1 MAAEKLGPY
10 RLERVLGKGGMGIVY
25 AGVDERTGTRAA
37 VKVLLGNLDDRP
49 NLRVRFE
56 AEIESLKRLRHANIV
71 QLYAYGEEDG
81 QLFYS
86 MELVD
91 GRSLQDELKAGRIF
105 SVPETLRIGLQ
116 IAIGLKL
123 AHDSGIIHRDIKPAN
138 LLITREGVV
147 KLTDFGIAKLFGGS
161 QVTADGGVVGTVD
174 YMSPEQAEG
183 KPVTHR
189 SDLYAVGGVLYALL
203 ARVPPFGGR
212 SVPQIIHALRFDAP
226 PALRL
231 RAPHTP
237 TDVEELI
244 LKLLAKEPKDRVPTA
259 LVLAKRLH
267 ELAKRYPLPGRPAA
281 AAPPPSVPGSP
292 ALPPSSANSPAP
304 FPTPPT
310 HGEPPITPPSTPTP
324 PTSNP
329 PSSIAPATRPSGV
342 EPPGAGGLD
351 RNAARDSEGS
361 TDADQG
367 QKLAELTA
375 DERYAAAE
383 IKELLSTVE
392 LTWESQINQLVPASE
407 PRTPPTD
414 DVQPSPPESLDDDPL
429 GLGNP
434 LGLEEPLGFEPLS
447 DEHRHA
453 DSRDADPLMDDPLTA
468 DPLAADPLAADPL
481 DHGSPAG
488 PVTSANAVR
497 TAADAALSDP
507 LKPGQARHATSV
519 QNAGGQRGALPPT
532 LDSRSSRQPPPLLP
546 PSVVPPS
553 GMADGTGASGQGDA
567 RLSASSSR
575 FTTVAEDEQRRQL
588 EQQREELQERSH
600 FLLKTIVA
608 VVVVVLLAVGAVLL
622 SLPPSADSLYDDLR
636 LAASRDDDEA
646 LAAVEPQLKLFLE
659 SHPGDARASEVAG
672 WKAKLDLAAE
682 QRRFDR
688 RFRRWDSAAAMGPVE
703 RLYGEAMQE
712 AATDPD
718 RARERLQALVDA
730 YAAHPPEEPAAQR
743 SLKLAVGQLERL
755 DQLVKRQHME
765 ELKLAREQMRWA
777 DEQLDKAP
785 EKSAAVYRGL
795 AALYADK
802 PWAKSLIDELKSR
815 LATPTAKPPSR

>member
-1 MAAEKLGPY
+1 M
-10 RLERVLGKGGMGIVY
+10 
-25 AGVDERTGTRAA
+25 
-37 VKVLLGNLDDRP
+37 
-49 NLRVRFE
+49 
-56 AEIESLKRLRHANIV
+56 
-71 QLYAYGEEDG
+71 
-81 QLFYS
+81 
-86 MELVD
+86 
-91 GRSLQDELKAGRIF
+91 
-105 SVPETLRIGLQ
+105 
-116 IAIGLKL
+116 
-123 AHDSGIIHRDIKPAN
+123 
-138 LLITREGVV
+138 
-147 KLTDFGIAKLFGGS
+147 
-161 QVTADGGVVGTVD
+161 
-174 YMSPEQAEG
+174 
-183 KPVTHR
+183 
-189 SDLYAVGGVLYALL
+189 
-203 ARVPPFGGR
+203 
-212 SVPQIIHALRFDAP
+212 
-226 PALRL
+226 
-231 RAPHTP
+231 
-237 TDVEELI
+237 
-244 LKLLAKEPKDRVPTA
+244 
-259 LVLAKRLH
+259 
-267 ELAKRYPLPGRPAA
+267 
-281 AAPPPSVPGSP
+281 
-292 ALPPSSANSPAP
+292 
-304 FPTPPT
+304 
-310 HGEPPITPPSTPTP
+310 
-324 PTSNP
+324 
-329 PSSIAPATRPSGV
+329 
-342 EPPGAGGLD
+342 
-351 RNAARDSEGS
+351 
-361 TDADQG
+361 
-367 QKLAELTA
+367 
-375 DERYAAAE
+375 
-383 IKELLSTVE
+383 
-392 LTWESQINQLVPASE
+392 
-407 PRTPPTD
+407 
-414 DVQPSPPESLDDDPL
+414 
-429 GLGNP
+429 
-434 LGLEEPLGFEPLS
+434 
-447 DEHRHA
+447 
-453 DSRDADPLMDDPLTA
+453 
-468 DPLAADPLAADPL
+468 
-481 DHGSPAG
+481 
-488 PVTSANAVR
+488 TSANAVR